1 MGTAAK
7 RLAYVA
13 GQGADVGSLAT
24 DDSHSHLHG
33 VGVEVEQLQTVYH
46 QHLGLQ
52 VDLLALACQ
61 VVGPV
66 PVDLACREGWGYL
79 LNAPYEALEHL
90 KHTLTGD
97 MPGGIGGIHLLLQ
110 VEAGGGGTQL
120 ERGHILLGVCLQLTD
135 EPGGPA
141 HTDGHD
147 ACCQGVERAGMAH
160 LELLDARLTAD
171 EPAHLGHEIEARPA

>member
-1 MGTAAK
+1 MPLLLLYDFLRLEPLGEFVDAHAVLHAHITHSGAPEREQMGTAAK

-66 PVDLACREGWGYL
+66 PVDLACREGW
-79 LNAPYEALEHL
+79 AL
-90 KHTLTGD
+90 
-97 MPGGIGGIHLLLQ
+97 
-110 VEAGGGGTQL
+110 
-120 ERGHILLGVCLQLTD
+120 
-135 EPGGPA
+135 
-141 HTDGHD
+141 
-147 ACCQGVERAGMAH
+147 
-160 LELLDARLTAD
+160 
-171 EPAHLGHEIEARPA
+171 